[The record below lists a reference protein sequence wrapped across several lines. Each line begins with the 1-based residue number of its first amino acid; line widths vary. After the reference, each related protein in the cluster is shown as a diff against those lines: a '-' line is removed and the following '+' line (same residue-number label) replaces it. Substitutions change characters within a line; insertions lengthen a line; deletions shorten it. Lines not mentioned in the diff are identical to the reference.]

1 MKINTA
7 RVMVTLSA
15 AAALGFGANA
25 TAAGSVDMGEF
36 TFTYGGYV
44 KLDAM
49 YSDYSD
55 GNPADGS
62 IGRDFYVPSTTP
74 VNGDSDDG
82 VFDMHAKQTRFY
94 LGTKGNYDG
103 HELGGR
109 IEMDFLLSPGGNER
123 VSNSYNPRLRHAFI
137 TYDKWLFGQTW
148 STFQNVGALPDTLDF
163 IGPAEATIFMRQAM
177 IRYTSGPWAIAL
189 ENNDTTIYPGEDD
202 GRISTDSGSLPDL
215 TGRYTF
221 SGDWGNLVLAGLVRQ
236 LKWEDGATDVDDDLV
251 GYGVS
256 VSGKFN
262 LFARDDF
269 KWMANYGSAMGR
281 YIGLNFAPGAAAKA
295 DGDLD
300 EIDSWSAFGAYRHW
314 WNDKYRT
321 TVQAGYLDVDNPSAA
336 GGTANKIAYNG
347 SVNLIYQPVPKF
359 FFGGELKYGYRETE
373 NSDDGEFVRFQFSAR
388 YNF

>member
-137 TYDKWLFGQTW
+137 TYDKWLFGQT
-148 STFQNVGALPDTLDF
+148 L
-163 IGPAEATIFMRQAM
+163 
-177 IRYTSGPWAIAL
+177 
-189 ENNDTTIYPGEDD
+189 
-202 GRISTDSGSLPDL
+202 SL
-215 TGRYTF
+215 
-221 SGDWGNLVLAGLVRQ
+221 
-236 LKWEDGATDVDDDLV
+236 
-251 GYGVS
+251 
-256 VSGKFN
+256 
-262 LFARDDF
+262 
-269 KWMANYGSAMGR
+269 
-281 YIGLNFAPGAAAKA
+281 IH
-295 DGDLD
+295 
-300 EIDSWSAFGAYRHW
+300 I
-314 WNDKYRT
+314 
-321 TVQAGYLDVDNPSAA
+321 
-336 GGTANKIAYNG
+336 
-347 SVNLIYQPVPKF
+347 
-359 FFGGELKYGYRETE
+359 
-373 NSDDGEFVRFQFSAR
+373 
-388 YNF
+388 